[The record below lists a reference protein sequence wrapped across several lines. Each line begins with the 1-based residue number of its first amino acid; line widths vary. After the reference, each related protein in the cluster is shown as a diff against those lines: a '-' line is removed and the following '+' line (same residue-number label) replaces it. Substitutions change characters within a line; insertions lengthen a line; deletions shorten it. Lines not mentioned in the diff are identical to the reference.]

1 MSVRKKLLQIHRWTG
16 IALAALLVIAGI
28 TGSLLSFHH
37 EIDALLNPGLHR
49 IELATKRAALDS
61 IAKTIEAKYPGLVVG
76 YFLFPGDAQSFGQY
90 FSDSTTWVRFF
101 FHGTLF
107 GLTMGFINWRRNEKA
122 FAGQKTENT

>member
-1 MSVRKKLLQIHRWTG
+1 MKHSGADWAVKRKRGLGRYLLIDG
-16 IALAALLVIAGI
+16 ILI
-28 TGSLLSFHH
+28 TGGPF
-37 EIDALLNPGLHR
+37 ALVLQ
-49 IELATKRAALDS
+49 
-61 IAKTIEAKYPGLVVG
+61 VVG

-122 FAGQKTENT
+122 FAGQKTENP